1 LYHQKQIIIFKL
13 KHYEFFKKQSN
24 VNWKLRCP
32 EIKDFDSKKLAKFS
46 LATSETYKDK
56 NGVKVE
62 NTEWHNIVA
71 WGGLATIAQNYL
83 QKGRQVAIE
92 GKISY
97 RSYEKDGQKL
107 YYTEI
112 QAHDIVLLGTANQN

>member
-1 LYHQKQIIIFKL
+1 MNSL
-13 KHYEFFKKQSN
+13 KNKVTLIGN
-24 VNWKLRCP
+24 LGANP